1 MAISVD
7 TVYQRVLTLA
17 NKEQRGYITPQ
28 EFNLLANQAQQ
39 SIFEGYFYELNRRD
53 RTEEDRDPSVDET
66 DLGELISRK
75 LGAFLS
81 VESVINGDTFPATVT
96 AGNEN
101 PAVFQTG
108 RVFYLNNV
116 CKKVDIS
123 ESIGFRS
130 SLRHAYPV
138 TTIGPTYHDALV
150 SNMDIQVYDSS
161 PTPIAAGVS
170 VECFRNPVQV
180 GWGYVVVNEK
190 ALYNSN
196 TSVDFEL
203 HRGEE
208 DTLVNQVLFLAGIV
222 INKIGLANTAGAQ
235 TKAEQ
240 QMQSA

>member
-66 DLGELISRK
+66 DLGELISKK
-75 LGAFLS
+75 LGSFLS
-81 VESVINGDTFPATVT
+81 VESVINGDTFPPTVT
-96 AGNEN
+96 AGDEN

-108 RVFYLNNV
+108 RVFYNNQV
-116 CKKVDIS
+116 CQKIS
-123 ESIGFRS
+123 INEAFRFTQS
-130 SLRHAYPV
+130 TRHIATTTGQGPV
-138 TTIGPTYHDALV
+138 YTDNFV
-150 SNMDIQVYDSS
+150 SNRDILVYAGSA
-161 PTPIAAGVS
+161 TPIASGVN
-170 VECFRNPVQV
+170 VECFRNPIQV
-180 GWGYVVVNEK
+180 AWGYVVVNEK

-240 QMQSA
+240 QIQSA